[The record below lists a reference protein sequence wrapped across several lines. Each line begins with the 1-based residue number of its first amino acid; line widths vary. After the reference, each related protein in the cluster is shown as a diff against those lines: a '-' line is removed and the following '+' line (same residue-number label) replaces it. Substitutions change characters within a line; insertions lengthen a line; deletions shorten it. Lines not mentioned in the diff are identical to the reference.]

1 MARPVT
7 ETRPLYTRVTDAIVA
22 DLERGVRP
30 WTKPW
35 ASGAGGPVGRPL
47 RHSGEPYRG
56 INVLLLWAEAF
67 ERGYAAPT
75 WMTFRQALALGGHV
89 RKGEHGAT
97 VVYANR
103 IVREDPD
110 APAGDDGLRS
120 IPFLKAYTVFN
131 VGQIDSLP
139 AVYAPA
145 PALAVSAERRIAAV
159 EAFVAST
166 GAAVR
171 HGGDR
176 AYYAPGPDYVQMPK
190 LAAFP
195 ELEDYYATL
204 LHELTH
210 WTGHASR
217 LDREFGAPRTGD
229 NRYAREELVAEL
241 GAAFLCADLGVSLR
255 PREDHAS
262 YLAGW
267 LKVMK
272 ADHRSIFAAAAHAQ
286 RACDLLSGVATAEP

>member
-1 MARPVT
+1 MARPDT

-22 DLERGVRP
+22 DLERGLRP

-35 ASGAGGPVGRPL
+35 ASGAGGPVDRPL

-56 INVLLLWAEAF
+56 INVLLLWSEAF
-67 ERGYAAPT
+67 EHGYASPT

-103 IVREDPD
+103 IVREDADVPE
-110 APAGDDGLRS
+110 GEDGVRS

-131 VGQIDSLP
+131 VAQIEGLP
-139 AVYAPA
+139 EAYAPA
-145 PALAVSAERRIAAV
+145 PEPVVSTERRIAAV
-159 EAFVAST
+159 EAFVATT

-176 AYYAPGPDYVQMPK
+176 AFYAPGPDHVQMPH

-195 ELEDYYATL
+195 AAEDYYATL

-217 LDREFGAPRTGD
+217 LNREFGAAQGD
-229 NRYAREELVAEL
+229 DRYAREELVAEL
-241 GAAFLCADLGVSLR
+241 GAAFLCADLGMSLR
-255 PREDHAS
+255 PREDHAG

-267 LKVMK
+267 LKVLR
-272 ADHRSIFAAAAHAQ
+272 ADHRAIFSAAAHAQ
-286 RACDLLSGVATAEP
+286 RACDLLLGVVVSNG

>member
-1 MARPVT
+1 MARPAT
-7 ETRPLYTRVTDAIVA
+7 ETRPLYARVTDAIIA

-30 WTKPW
+30 WARPW
-35 ASGAGGPVGRPL
+35 ATGASGPISRPL

-56 INVLLLWAEAF
+56 INVLLLWSETFAH
-67 ERGYAAPT
+67 GYGSST

-103 IVREDPD
+103 ITREDPD
-110 APAGDDGLRS
+110 APEGGDGVRS

-131 VGQIDSLP
+131 ACQIDGLP
-139 AVYAPA
+139 EAYAPVA
-145 PALAVSAERRIAAV
+145 EPAVSADRRIATA
-159 EAFVAST
+159 EAFVAAT
-166 GAAVR
+166 GATVR
-171 HGGDR
+171 HGGDQ
-176 AYYAPGPDYVQMPK
+176 ACYAPGPDHVQMPN

-195 ELEDYYATL
+195 EVEDYYGTL

-217 LDREFGAPRTGD
+217 LNREFGSRAD
-229 NRYAREELVAEL
+229 DHRYACEELVAEL
-241 GAAFLCADLGVSLR
+241 GSAFLCADLRVSLR
-255 PREDHAS
+255 PRDDHAS

-267 LKVMK
+267 LSVLK
-272 ADHRSIFAAAAHAQ
+272 ADHRAIFAAAAHAQ
-286 RACDLLSGVATAEP
+286 RACDFLHGVAGSAP